1 MFLVHVTGK
10 RPLVFASLIGCG
22 LCFFAT
28 ATYAHFLD
36 LVPGSSVDNVVSNL
50 TSFNRTNVL
59 NTYNITGLES
69 SFNTSSDESE
79 TATYTFLETTT
90 FGLDDLLRNESA
102 NLNDSTRVKR
112 LAQEESAGVDRPG
125 ESIESVILQLPKA
138 VENEIL
144 WLPLALLL
152 SGALLSHIGI
162 RLIPWMLIGEV
173 FPVSVRSGGSGMSS
187 GIGYLFGFFA
197 NKLFLGMVAN
207 LTLPGTFWLYS
218 FVALVGC
225 AILYFTLP
233 ETEGKTLLEIES
245 FFIGQ
250 PMALSEKN
258 NPDDLNMAEFGRPP
272 NGFDQITI
280 IPPSNGSSRI
290 TLRLGSI
297 DAGDG
302 RLNEPRR
309 LSMTNDTGLSEGGN
323 SPRVGSKRFMKS
335 TVEMR
340 RLSSVNTEDS
350 TNM

>member
-59 NTYNITGLES
+59 NRYNITGFET
-69 SFNTSSDESE
+69 SFSTSSDESE
-79 TATYTFLETTT
+79 TTMYAFLETTT
-90 FGLDDLLRNESA
+90 FGLDDLLRN
-102 NLNDSTRVKR
+102 DSTRVKR
-112 LAQEESAGVDRPG
+112 LHIAEEESTGVDPLG
-125 ESIESVILQLPKA
+125 ELAESVILQLPK
-138 VENEIL
+138 VGENQIL

-152 SGALLSHIGI
+152 SGALLSHVGI

-207 LTLPGTFWLYS
+207 LTLPGTFWIYS
-218 FVALVGC
+218 FVALGGC

-233 ETEGKTLLEIES
+233 ETEGKTLLEIEAY
-245 FFIGQ
+245 FVRQ
-250 PMALSEKN
+250 PMASSEKN
-258 NPDDLNMAEFGRPP
+258 NPSDLNMAEIGRPP

-302 RLNEPRR
+302 RLNESRR
-309 LSMTNDTGLSEGGN
+309 LSMTNDNGIGLSEGGN